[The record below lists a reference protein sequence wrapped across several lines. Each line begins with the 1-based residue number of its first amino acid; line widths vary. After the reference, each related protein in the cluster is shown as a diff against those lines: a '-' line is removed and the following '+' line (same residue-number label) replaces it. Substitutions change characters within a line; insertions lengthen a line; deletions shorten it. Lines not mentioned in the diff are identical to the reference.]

1 MKLIVGLGNPGKK
14 YQFTK
19 HNIGFMCLDHYSK
32 ENNFTLKKD
41 NKFNGEWLRI
51 DDYILLKPH
60 TFMNNSGES
69 IRKIMD
75 YFKIEIKDVL
85 VIYDDLDLPLA
96 NLRLREQGGNGG
108 HNGIKSIIN
117 HIGTQEFKRVRFGI
131 DKNPLFETANYVLS
145 EFSKSEMD
153 VVKETITL
161 TKDIIDD
168 FVSNVDF
175 KNIMNKYNKP
185 F

>member
-19 HNIGFMCLDHYSK
+19 HNIGFMCLDHYSQD
-32 ENNFTLKKD
+32 NNLTLKKD

-75 YFKIEIKDVL
+75 YFKIEIEDVL

-96 NLRLREQGGNGG
+96 SLRLREQGGNGG

-153 VVKETITL
+153 VVKKTITI

-168 FVSNVDF
+168 FVNNIDF

>member
-19 HNIGFMCLDHYSK
+19 HNIGFMCLDHYSQD
-32 ENNFTLKKD
+32 NNLTLKKD

-75 YFKIEIKDVL
+75 YFKIEIEDVL

-153 VVKETITL
+153 VVKKTITI

-168 FVSNVDF
+168 FVNNVDF

>member
-19 HNIGFMCLDHYSK
+19 HNIGFMCLDHYSEK
-32 ENNFTLKKD
+32 NNLTLKKD

-69 IRKIMD
+69 IRKVMD

-117 HIGTQEFKRVRFGI
+117 HLGTQEFKRVRFGI
-131 DKNPLFETANYVLS
+131 DKNPLYETANYVLS

-153 VVKETITL
+153 VVKTAITIT
-161 TKDIIDD
+161 KNIIDD
-168 FVSNVDF
+168 FVSDVDY